1 MDMRLDKYL
10 KMARI
15 IKRRTIA
22 KGISDLGFVK
32 VNNKEAKP
40 SLQIKEGDIIELS
53 LGDRIIT
60 VRVLN
65 LTFSTRKEEAKESYE
80 IIKDEFRNSDNI
92 N

>member
-1 MDMRLDKYL
+1 MRLDKYL

-22 KGISDLGFVK
+22 KGISDLGFVR

-40 SLQIKEGDIIELS
+40 ALQIKEGDIIELT

-65 LTFSTRKEEAKESYE
+65 LALSTRKEEARESYE
-80 IIKDEFRNSDNI
+80 VIKEEFRNSDNL

>member
-1 MDMRLDKYL
+1 MRLDKYL

-40 SLQIKEGDIIELS
+40 ALQIKEGDIIELS

-65 LTFSTRKEEAKESYE
+65 LSFSTRKEEARESYE
-80 IIKDEFRNSDNI
+80 IIKEEFRNSDNI